1 VQYGSISAPSSRA
14 KWARAI
20 VASVEAERAESQ
32 VLKALTAL
40 ALEPEP
46 PTDNTLALHEAAK
59 AWVHVRAALGLP
71 PPRAGY
77 AAAPVP
83 PQAGSS
89 ALPDNLFYAAVRPV
103 AAAMIS
109 LHGARFAASTHV
121 AAYLSLVERVATAA
135 MPHASPTSRVAMLP
149 LSPPSMPDASSMQS
163 SSSSSPFAQCAP
175 QPPQR
180 SAPWGSHRELFDDI
194 RTREVSLS
202 AFARLGVIGQGSYG
216 SVYVWRHKLTGQLYS
231 VKVCEKAVLKSKA
244 SVHTAIRELACSVT
258 VRVCMRGP
266 G

>member
-1 VQYGSISAPSSRA
+1 MQYGSISAPNSRA

-20 VASVEAERAESQ
+20 VASVEAERVESQ

-40 ALEPEP
+40 ALEPES
-46 PTDNTLALHEAAK
+46 PTDNMLALHEAAK
-59 AWVHVRAALGLP
+59 VWVHIRAVLGLP
-71 PPRAGY
+71 PPRVGY
-77 AAAPVP
+77 APPAPP
-83 PQAGSS
+83 LAGAS
-89 ALPDNLFYAAVRPV
+89 ALPDNFFYAAVQPV

-121 AAYLSLVERVATAA
+121 AAYLSLVERVASAA
-135 MPHASPTSRVAMLP
+135 MPHAAPTSNLAMLP
-149 LSPPSMPDASSMQS
+149 QSPPSMLPAASSMQS
-163 SSSSSPFAQCAP
+163 SSSSSPSVQSAP

-180 SAPWGSHRELFDDI
+180 MTPWGSHRELFDDI
-194 RTREVSLS
+194 RSREVSLS

-231 VKVCEKAVLKSKA
+231 VKVCEKAVLKSKS

-258 VRVCMRGP
+258 VRVCDRG
-266 G
+266 